1 LPPSAAEFYIE
12 TTLDSLIL
20 LRKINESSVVSNYY
34 LARSAVKNLFT
45 QPQIKSF
52 AAKPRRHLVNS
63 CEKHV
68 GFKRIFCRRRQPRF
82 TPQQAHYPETYTNA
96 KK

>member
-1 LPPSAAEFYIE
+1 MALRAKLYFDRGCVKSLLPPSAAEFYIE

-45 QPQIKSF
+45 QP
-52 AAKPRRHLVNS
+52 L
-63 CEKHV
+63 
-68 GFKRIFCRRRQPRF
+68 
-82 TPQQAHYPETYTNA
+82 
-96 KK
+96 